1 MAILYATNFI
11 HIHCLH
17 KLRPQYYILF
27 VQKIISVAKRKK
39 NSSSQSRCPDSS
51 VPGDHVTS
59 KHPLEH
65 LGHKVSLCL
74 VHSDLKSLAA
84 NDYLC

>member
-1 MAILYATNFI
+1 MF
-11 HIHCLH
+11 
-17 KLRPQYYILF
+17 KE
-27 VQKIISVAKRKK
+27 IISMAKKK
-39 NSSSQSRCPDSS
+39 NPISQSRHRASS
-51 VPGDHVTS
+51 ITGDLVTF

-65 LGHKVSLCL
+65 LGRKVSLCL